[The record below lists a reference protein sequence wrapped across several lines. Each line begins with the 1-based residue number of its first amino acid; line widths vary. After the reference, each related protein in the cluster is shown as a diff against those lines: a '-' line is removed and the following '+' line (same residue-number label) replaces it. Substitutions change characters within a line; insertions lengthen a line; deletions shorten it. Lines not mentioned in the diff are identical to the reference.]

1 MRIMYIYSIYICSI
15 FSIKDFDLNHRM
27 EELMFRNVCSKNPVF
42 LCTNIGACAIIRVT
56 FWGTESMLFYQNYLV
71 RGNGI
76 SEQNSS
82 KHIFG
87 KS

>member
-1 MRIMYIYSIYICSI
+1 MRIMYICSV

-27 EELMFRNVCSKNPVF
+27 EELMFWNVCSKNPVY
-42 LCTNIGACAIIRVT
+42 LCTNEGACAIIRVT
-56 FWGTESMLFYQNYLV
+56 FWGIESMLFYQNYLV

-82 KHIFG
+82 KHNFG